1 MAPGVLLQLHSVTNN
16 FWTFERLNFWA
27 FETLSFS
34 SCVLERYP
42 FIMILPLIP
51 VLKWDLIKERG
62 EAPGVYA
69 LPVYQN
75 PKDFAFIYLILQL
88 NLFSSVKARLN

>member
-1 MAPGVLLQLHSVTNN
+1 
-16 FWTFERLNFWA
+16 
-27 FETLSFS
+27 
-34 SCVLERYP
+34 
-42 FIMILPLIP
+42 MILPLIP

-75 PKDFAFIYLILQL
+75 PKDYAFIYLILQL
-88 NLFSSVKARLN
+88 KLFSSVKARLN